1 MHSISS
7 RAVCL
12 RDCLRSCMILHPYD
26 AVEIAIVTAE
36 PCSGERDCLDW
47 GVTKSDTMVAAEHLA
62 QSD

>member
-1 MHSISS
+1 
-7 RAVCL
+7 
-12 RDCLRSCMILHPYD
+12 MILHPYD